1 MRLEIAANAPKVRV
15 TLSRRNLMAL
25 LVKLDGWPAD
35 SECSIQL
42 GQLLVHAEPD
52 EVHYSDRPP
61 RGAMHP
67 VTEEAIQFQEELE

>member
-1 MRLEIAANAPKVRV
+1 MRLEIAADAPMVRV

-25 LVKLDGWPAD
+25 LVKLDGWPKD
-35 SECSIQL
+35 SECSITL

-52 EVHYSDRPP
+52 EVHYANRPP

-67 VTEEAIQFQEELE
+67 ATEEAISFQEELE